1 MDFKLRYLLFLFL
14 FPITLLAEE
23 TISVYPQ
30 QGVLRFKGLDDTS
43 SLLTV
48 QDERASDLQNVKLS
62 LSNSLRK
69 RKGIDR
75 IGDRINEL
83 IDGDFFPAVTGLYYT
98 KLSTGTEFI
107 LSTAGRRAY
116 SLVTGDWVDITDART
131 QTITSA
137 QTNQYTWGVGL
148 DTIIFTNDIHP
159 PITYIVTVRIAFV
172 DAIDLSD
179 TLTKAK
185 TLAWFKN
192 YLIFGNTVENSIE
205 RPTRFRWSNVGTV
218 ETFSDDDFI
227 DIAALGGQEING
239 LIELYDN
246 LYILMTDS
254 IWKASLVG
262 GDEIFVIS
270 KVVDNIGCIAKNSIQ
285 SINLFNQRKGIVFL
299 SKDKRIYFFDGTTLI
314 DLSTLITGVMGDL
327 RADRLQYA
335 VSSETGKSYF
345 LSVTTGNSNTSN
357 NLLLD
362 FQYELGEWTKHI
374 QIDANTM
381 AKVVDPD
388 SLSQVYY
395 GNYDSFVYVVDTL
408 LNNDITGQTDG
419 VASIGKF
426 NTATGLTNTATG
438 LTMIITDN
446 PIDYSATGAIV
457 TITAGT
463 GTGQERVIVQHTSTG
478 LIVDSDFSTEPDSSS
493 SFSIGAIDAFYET
506 KWYDF
511 GEPARIKNIADLYIW
526 VEESSNSNVS
536 IEESLDFTSVLLT
549 KTISLQGTGGI
560 WGVALWGIDV
570 WGGEE
575 ALFKKANL
583 AGQGRFLKL
592 KFSNSAIDQTFNLL
606 GFVPTYFREDIQ

>member
-1 MDFKLRYLLFLFL
+1 M
-14 FPITLLAEE
+14 
-23 TISVYPQ
+23 
-30 QGVLRFKGLDDTS
+30 RFKGLDDTS

-75 IGDRINEL
+75 IGGSMNEL
-83 IDGDFFPAVTGLYYT
+83 LGSEPFPAVTGLYYT

-107 LSTAGRRAY
+107 LSTTGKRAF
-116 SLVTGDWVDITDART
+116 SLVTGSWVDITDVPVD
-131 QTITSA
+131 TITYA
-137 QTNQYTWGVGL
+137 QNNQFVWVVGL
-148 DTIIFTNDIHP
+148 DTITFTNDVDP
-159 PITYIVTVRIAFV
+159 PIKYIGSGKIAALDV
-172 DAIDLSD
+172 SDLSD
-179 TLTKAK
+179 TLTKVKA
-185 TLAWFKN
+185 LAWFKN
-192 YLIFGNTVENSIE
+192 YLILGNTVENSIE

-227 DIAALGGQEING
+227 DIATLGGQEING

-299 SKDKRIYFFDGTTLI
+299 TKDKRIYFFDGTTII
-314 DLSTLITGVMGDL
+314 DLSTLITGVMGNL

-335 VSSETGKSYF
+335 VSADTGKSY
-345 LSVTTGNSNTSN
+345 LLAITTGTTNSTN
-357 NLLLD
+357 NILLD

-374 QIDANTM
+374 QIDANAM
-381 AKVVDPD
+381 AKVVDSA

-395 GNYDSFVYVVDTL
+395 GNYDSFVFVVDTS

-419 VASIGKF
+419 VASIG
-426 NTATGLTNTATG
+426 TIDLSTGKATG

-463 GTGQERVIVQHTSTG
+463 GVGQEKVIVEHTSTG
-478 LIVDSDFSTEPDSSS
+478 LIVDSAFSTEPDSSS
-493 SFSIGAIDAFYET
+493 LFSIGAIDAFYET

-526 VEESSNSNVS
+526 VEESGSSSIS
-536 IEESLDFTSVLLT
+536 IEESLDFTSILLT
-549 KTISLQGTGGI
+549 ETISLSGTGGL
-560 WGVALWGIDV
+560 WGVGIWDV
-570 WGGEE
+570 MLWGGEE

-592 KFSNSAIDQTFNLL
+592 KFSNSSIDQSFNLL